1 MSNESK
7 RDTKIGAMFDNE
19 NDSATKRTNYFK
31 MSMLN
36 RGGYN
41 DNARTGWDDDN
52 KESSFKAKNETIF
65 GSKRNI
71 FGSQAYNAKTDES
84 QTPIFKR
91 YFNQSESEN
100 VSYSESNY

>member
-1 MSNESK
+1 MSKESK
-7 RDTKIGAMFDNE
+7 PDTKIGAMFNNE
-19 NDSATKRTNYFK
+19 NDSATKRNNYFK

-36 RGGYN
+36 RDGYN
-41 DNARTGWDDDN
+41 DNARSSWDDDK
-52 KESSFKAKNETIF
+52 KESSFKGRNENIF

-71 FGSQAYNAKTDES
+71 FGSQAHNPKTDES
-84 QTPIFKR
+84 QTSIFKR